1 MIKLVIFD
9 FDDTLSMT
17 EEIFFRVENQIAEKM
32 GFAPMSRDAH
42 QKNWGQPVKKAILE
56 RIPGIDPDE
65 FMKQHKELMP
75 VLVKENVVDHITDEK
90 IQALKKLKS
99 GGMRM
104 AILTSRL
111 LQEAEHLLDEEHHV
125 NKYIEKIYHA
135 ENSDFLKPDPR
146 VFDKILGEFGTTPGE
161 AVYVGDS
168 LSDAVS
174 AKGAGLHFIAYLE
187 NGLRDESDFV
197 SVSVDFFTK
206 SFPEIIGYIEKN

>member
-32 GFAPMSRDAH
+32 GFAPMSRRAH

-65 FMKQHKELMP
+65 FMRLHQELMP
-75 VLVKENVVDHITDEK
+75 DLVKDKVVDHITDEK
-90 IQALKKLKS
+90 IQTLKTLKRD
-99 GGMRM
+99 GLRM

-111 LQEAEHLLDEEHHV
+111 LQEAEHLLNEEHHV

-135 ENSDFLKPDPR
+135 DNSDFLKPDPR
-146 VFDKILGEFGTTPGE
+146 VFDKILAEFKTDPRE
-161 AVYVGDS
+161 SVYVGDS
-168 LSDAVS
+168 LSDAIS

-187 NGLRDESDFV
+187 NGLRKESDFE
-197 SVSVDFFTK
+197 SVEVDYFTK
-206 SFPEIIGYIEKN
+206 SFPKIIEYIEKN